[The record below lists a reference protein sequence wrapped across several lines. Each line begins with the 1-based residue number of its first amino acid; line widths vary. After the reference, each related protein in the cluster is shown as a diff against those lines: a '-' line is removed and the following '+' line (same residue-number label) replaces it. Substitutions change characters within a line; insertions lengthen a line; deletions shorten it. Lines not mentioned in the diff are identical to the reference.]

1 MLENTT
7 TEILEDAMTEHLKQ
21 TEKQEKRLEKVFR
34 MIGQEPEGKK
44 CEAMDG
50 LIKEAQEILKETK
63 DYTMTRDA
71 ALIIGAQKI
80 EHYEIATYGSLVQLA
95 ITMRLNQVADVLDR
109 SLVEEETDLMLT
121 EIAEGYINLEA
132 ECETPYNWEKSQE
145 EEEMEEES
153 SYSM

>member
-1 MLENTT
+1 MYYAEQALLKAMPKMLENTT

-80 EHYEIATYGSLVQLA
+80 EHYEIAT
-95 ITMRLNQVADVLDR
+95 
-109 SLVEEETDLMLT
+109 
-121 EIAEGYINLEA
+121 
-132 ECETPYNWEKSQE
+132 
-145 EEEMEEES
+145 
-153 SYSM
+153 